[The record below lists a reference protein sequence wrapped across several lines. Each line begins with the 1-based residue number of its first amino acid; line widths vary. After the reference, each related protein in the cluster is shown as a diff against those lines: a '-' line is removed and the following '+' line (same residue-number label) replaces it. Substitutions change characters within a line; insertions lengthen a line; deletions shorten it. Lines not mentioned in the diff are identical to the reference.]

1 MLFRYRPR
9 KRNSWR
15 SFDPKKYGISI
26 RPVRLVFFF
35 LAFFLA
41 FQNPRCLAAARSA
54 IGSDGTTTSSV
65 DLAAGSRDAPQ
76 TDAAARPDGPSDRS
90 TAEETENAAAFTA
103 SVSALAVNDPPGA
116 IVKLDENITEASRSR
131 KCILFQEGLCRA
143 AKNKPILALAAMQIA
158 ALVSDGITTRQF
170 LRRGY
175 TEVDPL
181 TRILIG
187 RKPTWGRMAPLGAVQ
202 VAAGMWLAERMATS
216 QHVWVRRFWW
226 LPQVMGIAGNAAA
239 AAHNVT
245 LH

>member
-15 SFDPKKYGISI
+15 SFDPKKCGISI
-26 RPVRLVFFF
+26 RPIRLAFFL

-41 FQNPRCLAAARSA
+41 FQNPRGLAAASSA

-65 DLAAGSRDAPQ
+65 DLAARARDTAQ
-76 TDAAARPDGPSDRS
+76 SDAAARPDGPSDRS
-90 TAEETENAAAFTA
+90 TGEETENATAFTA
-103 SVSALAVNDPPGA
+103 SVSALAVNDPPVA
-116 IVKLDENITEASRSR
+116 IVKLDENIGEASRSR

-143 AKNKPILALAAMQIA
+143 AKSKPILALAAVQTA

-202 VAAGMWLAERMATS
+202 VVAGMWLAERMAAS
-216 QHVWVRRFWW
+216 QHLWVRRLWW
-226 LPQVMGIAGNAAA
+226 LPQMMGTAGNLAAT
-239 AAHNVT
+239 AHNVT
-245 LH
+245 LR